1 MFMSAMF
8 IDLLCECTWNRRSLE
23 RERNWVNVMNRSES
37 IGCAAKPHGERPSSH
52 LFVQK
57 LFNHYLSLPQYLHPR
72 NSTKK
77 RPSPVYS
84 TINSQTKYNITALL
98 LQLFDSYRSDS
109 KCKMQSI
116 DTKGLPCS
124 NEIFIITELTKSD
137 VLAPIFHMAF

>member
-1 MFMSAMF
+1 
-8 IDLLCECTWNRRSLE
+8 
-23 RERNWVNVMNRSES
+23 MNRSES
-37 IGCAAKPHGERPSSH
+37 IGCAAKPHGERPSFD

-84 TINSQTKYNITALL
+84 TIYSQTKYNITALIF
-98 LQLFDSYRSDS
+98 QLFASYRSDS

-124 NEIFIITELTKSD
+124 NEIFVITELTKSD